1 MNQIAA
7 KSAGTDESLRKSIEH
22 LVGRLAGQVPLLE
35 AQQSGAELYGSPRLS
50 AFNLFAPGENDLSR
64 LAEDLLDPH
73 GAHGQ
78 GALFLNSFLRA
89 VGVPEVG
96 YGSAIRVRRE
106 ALTPGRR
113 RIDLLIETSEALVGI
128 ENKPWASQGR
138 NQLADYQVAIERWAG
153 SKTARLVFLSNQ
165 KPETAKDEVLVM
177 PFVSEQSEP
186 SLRSI
191 LADSLIQVRSPRT
204 KTHVEEFIMYLDEEF
219 GDGAV
224 SDPRNEVFMDAV
236 KLYAADR
243 ASRKAVAALLL
254 SSDAL
259 HESIINDIGKY
270 FLYSLKELHAD
281 FILEDNVSL
290 YTALSERL
298 YPWKARR
305 SSWPANLAIAFEAA
319 QHDFKQVYFGVLAPN
334 SAAEQAE
341 EGTACSVR
349 EAVELVLA
357 DVNGGKPSNH
367 WAWWAWPF
375 ARIWDYEFA
384 ARAILDSPT
393 SQVEDSPE
401 VRALTERLVALA
413 ATVEQAI
420 NGSAIDGKKPTR

>member
-1 MNQIAA
+1 MNQITA
-7 KSAGTDESLRKSIEH
+7 KSAATDGSLRKSIEH
-22 LVGRLAGQVPLLE
+22 LVGGLAGQIPLLE
-35 AQQSGAELYGSPRLS
+35 AQQSGAELYCSPRLN

-64 LAEDLLDPH
+64 LAEDLLDPL
-73 GAHGQ
+73 GALGQ
-78 GALFLNSFLRA
+78 GILFLNAFLGA

-96 YGSAIRVRRE
+96 HGSAVRVRRE

-138 NQLADYQVAIERWAG
+138 NQLADYLAAIKRWAG

-177 PFVSEQSEP
+177 PFVSEQAEP
-186 SLRSI
+186 SFRSI
-191 LADSLIQVRSPRT
+191 LADSLGHIRSPRT

-224 SDPRNEVFMDAV
+224 SDLRNEVFMDAV

-243 ASRKAVAALLL
+243 PSRKAVAALLL

-259 HESIINDIGKY
+259 HENIINEIGDY
-270 FLYSLKELHAD
+270 FLNSLKALHAD
-281 FILEDNVSL
+281 FTVEDNLSF
-290 YTALSERL
+290 YTALSEKW

-305 SSWPANLAIAFEAA
+305 SSWPANLAIAFEAG
-319 QHDFKQVYFGVLAPN
+319 QHDFKQVFFGVLAPN
-334 SAAEQAE
+334 SAIEHVE
-341 EGTACSVR
+341 EGIVCSVR
-349 EAVELVLA
+349 ELVEPALT
-357 DVNGGKPSNH
+357 DVNGGKPSKH

-375 ARIWDYEFA
+375 ARNWDYEFA

-393 SQVEDSPE
+393 SRVEDNPE
-401 VRALTERLVALA
+401 VRALSERLVALA
-413 ATVEQAI
+413 ATVEQAMG
-420 NGSAIDGKKPTR
+420 GSAMDANNR